1 MTTAG
6 FPHSDTL
13 GSQPGCRLPEDYR
26 RLQRPSSAPGTKT
39 STVCPYKLDTRH
51 YMQFSAE
58 NRRCSR
64 PLCSSQDTDGTMPQ
78 GPPSGRPV
86 RRPFE
91 SAPSKAAASSGPNS
105 VLDPP
110 GDHAPS
116 FRSPARGSVLTGR
129 LHAQADRIASAPL
142 ESMDAQVNVC
152 HLRAPV
158 LLRKEVI
165 QPHLPV
171 RLPCYDFVPI
181 ADPTFDSSLPY
192 GLGRRLRVL
201 PTFVT

>member
-6 FPHSDTL
+6 FPHSETL
-13 GSQPGCRLPEDYR
+13 ESQPGCRLPEDYR

-91 SAPSKAAASSGPNS
+91 SAPIESGCFLRTQQCAHPARRS
-105 VLDPP
+105 VR
-110 GDHAPS
+110 S
-116 FRSPARGSVLTGR
+116 FRALAEAGSVLTAPSRASWMNSQCSTRKHGR
-129 LHAQADRIASAPL
+129 PVTHSVTRGAGAP
-142 ESMDAQVNVC
+142 
-152 HLRAPV
+152 
-158 LLRKEVI
+158 
-165 QPHLPV
+165 
-171 RLPCYDFVPI
+171 
-181 ADPTFDSSLPY
+181 
-192 GLGRRLRVL
+192 
-201 PTFVT
+201 